1 MDKDEILKRGRQEGP
16 DERERKILCDAY
28 SFAGTVGCVI
38 CIVFIVVSL
47 IADRNPYPY
56 CLIAMAYCAAM
67 SLYKYSKLR
76 IRRDLVRNG
85 CSCGGCLLDCFV
97 CCELLTGG
105 SYL

>member
-38 CIVFIVVSL
+38 CIAFIVVSL

-76 IRRDLVRNG
+76 IRRDLVFG
-85 CSCGGCLLDCFV
+85 TVALVAAV
-97 CCELLTGG
+97 CWTVL
-105 SYL
+105 SVVNF